1 MASAIYDTL
10 LESTDGASADAG
22 WALPYAL
29 GFQVSLTG
37 FLLLEILLGCSSNLT
52 VLALYCSQPGLVDS
66 VSTVVTMNLHVLD
79 TLVSLVCAPL
89 TIAVLLL
96 APEHNGPLLGCF
108 HEACVTFG
116 SVATA
121 ANVLVVSLDRY
132 DISARPGRRV
142 LTPSRAALL
151 LAAVWLLSLLGF
163 FLPFLELEILRGPR
177 PALCLRVPGPQ
188 AELAVCYHLLLQIP
202 AFAAAGAVMLL
213 TYARVLRA
221 LDLRLGGRRSR
232 SQRRKAA
239 EPGAGAGEAP
249 RPVQVPPAPPPQP
262 MRVQASV
269 SVVVALRRAVRRHR
283 DRRERQ
289 KRALRMSLVIV
300 STFLVCWA
308 PVSVTNLLVL
318 CLGPSRLLPQLRLCC
333 LALAYGTSVLHPLLY
348 GFARQ
353 KLRAALC
360 SKLGQRV
367 GSALQV
373 DPAPG
378 GTVIHNS
385 WLEPPKGRRARPAGS
400 AGARRCDPDC
410 TAGARAAGPGR
421 EKLGPVTPAR
431 ADRRLEAGVGP
442 ARLPAAPSLQ
452 GTPAAPAGG
461 WASWNGQGPC
471 APLRRERLLQPQPR
485 AGSMLGEGKGP
496 AGAD

>member
-10 LESTDGASADAG
+10 LESTDGASVDAG
-22 WALPYAL
+22 WSLPYAL
-29 GFQVSLTG
+29 GFQVSLTS

-79 TLVSLVCAPL
+79 TLVCLVCMPL

-121 ANVLVVSLDRY
+121 ANVLVISLDRY
-132 DISARPGRRV
+132 DISVRPGRRV
-142 LTPSRAALL
+142 LTPSRTALL
-151 LAAVWLLSLLGF
+151 LAAIWLLSLLSF

-188 AELAVCYHLLLQIP
+188 AELATCYHLLLQIP

-221 LDLRLGGRRSR
+221 LDIRLGGRRFR
-232 SQRRKAA
+232 SQRKRRKAA
-239 EPGAGAGEAP
+239 EPGAGVGEAQ
-249 RPVQVPPAPPPQP
+249 RPVQVPPALPPQP

-269 SVVVALRRAVRRHR
+269 SVIVALRRAVRRHR
-283 DRRERQ
+283 NRRERQ
-289 KRALRMSLVIV
+289 KRVFRMSLVIV

-308 PVSVTNLLVL
+308 PISIANLLVL
-318 CLGPSRLLPQLRLCC
+318 CLGPSRLLLQLRLCF
-333 LALAYGTSVLHPLLY
+333 LALAYGTTVFHPLLY
-348 GFARQ
+348 AFTRR
-353 KLRAALC
+353 KLRAALR
-360 SKLGQRV
+360 SKLRKRV
-367 GSALQV
+367 VSGLQV

-378 GTVIHNS
+378 GTIIHNS
-385 WLEPPKGRRARPAGS
+385 WVEPHKGRRARPAGS
-400 AGARRCDPDC
+400 VGAQRCL
-410 TAGARAAGPGR
+410 TQGLR
-421 EKLGPVTPAR
+421 E
-431 ADRRLEAGVGP
+431 
-442 ARLPAAPSLQ
+442 
-452 GTPAAPAGG
+452 
-461 WASWNGQGPC
+461 
-471 APLRRERLLQPQPR
+471 
-485 AGSMLGEGKGP
+485 
-496 AGAD
+496 

>member
-10 LESTDGASADAG
+10 LESPDGASADAG
-22 WALPYAL
+22 WSVPYAL
-29 GFQVSLTG
+29 GFQVSLTS
-37 FLLLEILLGCSSNLT
+37 FLLLEILLGCSSNLA

-79 TLVSLVCAPL
+79 TLVCLVCAPL

-132 DISARPGRRV
+132 DISVRPGRRV

-163 FLPFLELEILRGPR
+163 FLPFLELEILQGPR
-177 PALCLRVPGPQ
+177 PALCLRGPGPQ
-188 AELAVCYHLLLQIP
+188 AELATCYHLLLQIP
-202 AFAAAGAVMLL
+202 AFTAAGAVMLL

-221 LDLRLGGRRSR
+221 LDIRLGGRRSR
-232 SQRRKAA
+232 SQRHRSKRRKRRKAA
-239 EPGAGAGEAP
+239 EPGAGAGEAQ
-249 RPVQVPPAPPPQP
+249 RPVQVPPALPPQP

-269 SVVVALRRAVRRHR
+269 SVIVALRRAVRRHR

-289 KRALRMSLVIV
+289 KRVFRMSLVIV

-308 PVSVTNLLVL
+308 PISITNLLVL
-318 CLGPSRLLPQLRLCC
+318 CLGPSRLLLQLRLCF
-333 LALAYGTSVLHPLLY
+333 LALAYGTTVCHPLLY
-348 GFARQ
+348 AFARQ
-353 KLRAALC
+353 KLRAALR
-360 SKLGQRV
+360 SKLTKRV
-367 GSALQV
+367 VSALQV

-385 WLEPPKGRRARPAGS
+385 WVEPHKGRRARPAGS
-400 AGARRCDPDC
+400 AGAQRCLPR
-410 TAGARAAGPGR
+410 GLR
-421 EKLGPVTPAR
+421 E
-431 ADRRLEAGVGP
+431 
-442 ARLPAAPSLQ
+442 
-452 GTPAAPAGG
+452 
-461 WASWNGQGPC
+461 
-471 APLRRERLLQPQPR
+471 
-485 AGSMLGEGKGP
+485 
-496 AGAD
+496 

>member
-1 MASAIYDTL
+1 MENAIYDTL
-10 LESTDGASADAG
+10 LETTDGASADAG
-22 WALPYAL
+22 QYLPYPL
-29 GFQVSLTG
+29 GFQVSLTS
-37 FLLLEILLGCSSNLT
+37 FLLLEILLGCSSNLA

-66 VSTVVTMNLHVLD
+66 VSTMVTMNLHVLD
-79 TLVSLVCAPL
+79 TLVCLVCAPL

-96 APEHNGPLLGCF
+96 APEHDGPLLGCF

-132 DISARPGRRV
+132 DISVRPGRRA

-188 AELAVCYHLLLQIP
+188 AEVATCYHLLLQIP
-202 AFAAAGAVMLL
+202 AFAAAGAGMLL

-221 LDLRLGGRRSR
+221 LDIRLGGRRSR
-232 SQRRKAA
+232 SQRKRRKRRKVA

-249 RPVQVPPAPPPQP
+249 RPVPALPPQP

-269 SVVVALRRAVRRHR
+269 SAIVALRRAVRRHR

-289 KRALRMSLVIV
+289 KRVFRMSLVIV

-308 PVSVTNLLVL
+308 PISIANLLVL
-318 CLGPSRLLPQLRLCC
+318 CLGPSRLLLQLRLCF
-333 LALAYGTSVLHPLLY
+333 LALAYGTTVFHPLLY
-348 GFARQ
+348 AFARQ
-353 KLRAALC
+353 KLRAALR
-360 SKLGQRV
+360 SRLKKRV
-367 GSALQV
+367 VSALQV

-385 WLEPPKGRRARPAGS
+385 WVEPHKGRRALPAGS
-400 AGARRCDPDC
+400 AGAQRCL
-410 TAGARAAGPGR
+410 TQGLR
-421 EKLGPVTPAR
+421 E
-431 ADRRLEAGVGP
+431 
-442 ARLPAAPSLQ
+442 
-452 GTPAAPAGG
+452 
-461 WASWNGQGPC
+461 
-471 APLRRERLLQPQPR
+471 
-485 AGSMLGEGKGP
+485 
-496 AGAD
+496 